1 MTTVLP
7 VLPSQTG
14 KSYIYDF
21 PPFFHFLFK
30 IFSFNLVNREGDL
43 LPELTCRGVGQPY
56 LVDFQLRVLPHKN
69 PDGSVPDDEVAA
81 TDLKFRC
88 SNVN

>member
-1 MTTVLP
+1 MFV
-7 VLPSQTG
+7 
-14 KSYIYDF
+14 I
-21 PPFFHFLFK
+21 
-30 IFSFNLVNREGDL
+30 NLVNREGDL

-69 PDGSVPDDEVAA
+69 PDGSVPDDEQAA

-88 SNVN
+88 SNVKIKLKCIAYKYFCFLLMI